1 MSTKQSVVCLCFKF
15 LRVAPAEQN
24 DMKFISRLLKPLTF
38 VLLIVLVAGCA
49 IVTHS
54 SPGTTTTVILTRH
67 ADRDPM
73 ATELN
78 DQGRLRAQALVE
90 AVAEMNITAIYS
102 PDLKRNLD
110 TARPLAEHLGIEV
123 QIIGASKYE
132 VSKTILTK
140 HPGEVVIGIGK
151 SGNLKEIY
159 PFLGGEGAPPT
170 VYGDLFIMKIRDSGS
185 PEVIKKRYGPA

>member
-1 MSTKQSVVCLCFKF
+1 
-15 LRVAPAEQN
+15 
-24 DMKFISRLLKPLTF
+24 MKFISRLLKSCITVSF
-38 VLLIVLVAGCA
+38 IVLVAGCA
-49 IVTHS
+49 IVNHS
-54 SPGTTTTVILTRH
+54 KPGTTTTIILTRH

-90 AVAEMNITAIYS
+90 AVADLNITAIYS

-123 QIIGASKYE
+123 QIIGSSKHE
-132 VSKTILTK
+132 VSRTILTK
-140 HPGEVVIGIGK
+140 HAGEVVIWIGNG
-151 SGNLKEIY
+151 GNLTEIY

-170 VYGDLFIMKIRDSGS
+170 VYGDLFVMKIKDSGR
-185 PEVIKKRYGPA
+185 PEVIKKRYGPP

>member
-1 MSTKQSVVCLCFKF
+1 
-15 LRVAPAEQN
+15 
-24 DMKFISRLLKPLTF
+24 MKFISRLLKSCITVSF
-38 VLLIVLVAGCA
+38 IVLVAGCA
-49 IVTHS
+49 IVNHS
-54 SPGTTTTVILTRH
+54 KPGTTTIILTRH

-90 AVAEMNITAIYS
+90 AVAELNITAIYS

-123 QIIGASKYE
+123 QIIGSSKHE
-132 VSKTILTK
+132 VSRTILTK
-140 HPGEVVIGIGK
+140 HAGEVVIWIGTG
-151 SGNLKEIY
+151 GNLTEIY

-170 VYGDLFIMKIRDSGS
+170 GYGDLFIMKLKDSGS
-185 PEVIKKRYGPA
+185 PEVIKKRYGPS